1 MNIGFGNIVN
11 ADKIIAMI
19 TPDSAPAKRMIQKA
33 KEESRLIDAT
43 QGRRTRAVIFT
54 ENDRVIL
61 SALLPDTLSGRLKN
75 RSDAEEEYI
84 HESTNWYMNC
94 CIRIFRFRHR
104 YDHEAPAGEISA
116 ELCVVYLSDDQ

>member
-54 ENDRVIL
+54 ENDRVVL
-61 SALLPDTLSGRLKN
+61 SALLPDTLSGRMKN
-75 RSDAEEEYI
+75 NENQVDAA
-84 HESTNWYMNC
+84 HS
-94 CIRIFRFRHR
+94 
-104 YDHEAPAGEISA
+104 EAEKK
-116 ELCVVYLSDDQ
+116 

>member
-1 MNIGFGNIVN
+1 MNIGFGNLVN
-11 ADKIIAMI
+11 ADKIVAMI
-19 TPDSAPAKRMIQKA
+19 TPDSAPAKRMIQRA

-75 RSDAEEEYI
+75 PANAEE
-84 HESTNWYMNC
+84 
-94 CIRIFRFRHR
+94 
-104 YDHEAPAGEISA
+104 
-116 ELCVVYLSDDQ
+116 

>member
-19 TPDSAPAKRMIQKA
+19 TPDSAPAKRMVQKA

-61 SALLPDTLSGRLKN
+61 SALLPDTLSGRMKKTEGTGT
-75 RSDAEEEYI
+75 EEE
-84 HESTNWYMNC
+84 
-94 CIRIFRFRHR
+94 
-104 YDHEAPAGEISA
+104 
-116 ELCVVYLSDDQ
+116 

>member
-54 ENDRVIL
+54 ENDRVVL

-75 RSDAEEEYI
+75 RSDTEEE
-84 HESTNWYMNC
+84 
-94 CIRIFRFRHR
+94 
-104 YDHEAPAGEISA
+104 
-116 ELCVVYLSDDQ
+116 

>member
-61 SALLPDTLSGRLKN
+61 SALLPDTLSGRMKN
-75 RSDAEEEYI
+75 PVNTEE
-84 HESTNWYMNC
+84 
-94 CIRIFRFRHR
+94 
-104 YDHEAPAGEISA
+104 
-116 ELCVVYLSDDQ
+116 

>member
-19 TPDSAPAKRMIQKA
+19 TPDSAPAKRMVQKA

-61 SALLPDTLSGRLKN
+61 SALLPDTLSGRMKKT
-75 RSDAEEEYI
+75 DGTGTEEE
-84 HESTNWYMNC
+84 H
-94 CIRIFRFRHR
+94 
-104 YDHEAPAGEISA
+104 
-116 ELCVVYLSDDQ
+116 

>member
-75 RSDAEEEYI
+75 CENQTDAL
-84 HESTNWYMNC
+84 
-94 CIRIFRFRHR
+94 
-104 YDHEAPAGEISA
+104 AA
-116 ELCVVYLSDDQ
+116 EVVKK

>member
-1 MNIGFGNIVN
+1 MNIGFGNIIN

-19 TPDSAPAKRMIQKA
+19 PPDSAPAKRMVQKA

-61 SALLPDTLSGRLKN
+61 SALLPDTLSGRMKN
-75 RSDAEEEYI
+75 RSDTEEE
-84 HESTNWYMNC
+84 
-94 CIRIFRFRHR
+94 
-104 YDHEAPAGEISA
+104 
-116 ELCVVYLSDDQ
+116 

>member
-19 TPDSAPAKRMIQKA
+19 TPDSAPAKRMVQKA

-61 SALLPDTLSGRLKN
+61 SALLPDTLSGRLRKT
-75 RSDAEEEYI
+75 DGTEEE
-84 HESTNWYMNC
+84 
-94 CIRIFRFRHR
+94 
-104 YDHEAPAGEISA
+104 
-116 ELCVVYLSDDQ
+116 

>member
-1 MNIGFGNIVN
+1 MNNFMNIGFGNIVN

-61 SALLPDTLSGRLKN
+61 SALLPDTLSGRMKN
-75 RSDAEEEYI
+75 RNDSTEEE
-84 HESTNWYMNC
+84 
-94 CIRIFRFRHR
+94 
-104 YDHEAPAGEISA
+104 
-116 ELCVVYLSDDQ
+116 

>member
-1 MNIGFGNIVN
+1 MNIGFGNLVN
-11 ADKIIAMI
+11 ADKVVAMI
-19 TPDSAPAKRMIQKA
+19 TPDSAPAKRMIQRA

-75 RSDAEEEYI
+75 PATSEE
-84 HESTNWYMNC
+84 
-94 CIRIFRFRHR
+94 
-104 YDHEAPAGEISA
+104 
-116 ELCVVYLSDDQ
+116 

>member
-1 MNIGFGNIVN
+1 MNMGRGKIGN

-54 ENDRVIL
+54 ENDRVVL
-61 SALLPDTLSGRLKN
+61 SALLPDTLSGRMKN
-75 RSDAEEEYI
+75 RSETEEE
-84 HESTNWYMNC
+84 
-94 CIRIFRFRHR
+94 
-104 YDHEAPAGEISA
+104 
-116 ELCVVYLSDDQ
+116 

>member
-19 TPDSAPAKRMIQKA
+19 TPDSAPAKRMVQKA

-61 SALLPDTLSGRLKN
+61 SALLPDTLSGRMKKIEGTGT
-75 RSDAEEEYI
+75 EEE
-84 HESTNWYMNC
+84 
-94 CIRIFRFRHR
+94 
-104 YDHEAPAGEISA
+104 
-116 ELCVVYLSDDQ
+116 

>member
-1 MNIGFGNIVN
+1 MTIGFGNIVN

-61 SALLPDTLSGRLKN
+61 SALLPDTLSGRMKN
-75 RSDAEEEYI
+75 PVNTEE
-84 HESTNWYMNC
+84 
-94 CIRIFRFRHR
+94 
-104 YDHEAPAGEISA
+104 
-116 ELCVVYLSDDQ
+116 

>member
-19 TPDSAPAKRMIQKA
+19 TPDSAPAKPMIQKA

-75 RSDAEEEYI
+75 RSDAEEE
-84 HESTNWYMNC
+84 
-94 CIRIFRFRHR
+94 
-104 YDHEAPAGEISA
+104 
-116 ELCVVYLSDDQ
+116 

>member
-19 TPDSAPAKRMIQKA
+19 TPDSAPAKRMVQKA

-61 SALLPDTLSGRLKN
+61 SALLPDTLSGRMKKT
-75 RSDAEEEYI
+75 DATDTEE
-84 HESTNWYMNC
+84 
-94 CIRIFRFRHR
+94 
-104 YDHEAPAGEISA
+104 D
-116 ELCVVYLSDDQ
+116 

>member
-19 TPDSAPAKRMIQKA
+19 TPDSAPAKRMVQKA

-54 ENDRVIL
+54 EDDRVIL
-61 SALLPDTLSGRLKN
+61 SALLPDTLSGRMKKT
-75 RSDAEEEYI
+75 DVMGTEEE
-84 HESTNWYMNC
+84 
-94 CIRIFRFRHR
+94 
-104 YDHEAPAGEISA
+104 
-116 ELCVVYLSDDQ
+116 

>member
-54 ENDRVIL
+54 ENDRVVL
-61 SALLPDTLSGRLKN
+61 SALLPDTLSGRMQN
-75 RSDAEEEYI
+75 RSETEEE
-84 HESTNWYMNC
+84 
-94 CIRIFRFRHR
+94 
-104 YDHEAPAGEISA
+104 
-116 ELCVVYLSDDQ
+116 

>member
-19 TPDSAPAKRMIQKA
+19 TPDSAPAKRMVQKA

-61 SALLPDTLSGRLKN
+61 SALLPDTLSGRMKKT
-75 RSDAEEEYI
+75 DVMGTEEE
-84 HESTNWYMNC
+84 
-94 CIRIFRFRHR
+94 
-104 YDHEAPAGEISA
+104 
-116 ELCVVYLSDDQ
+116 

>member
-19 TPDSAPAKRMIQKA
+19 TPDSAPAKRMVQKA

-61 SALLPDTLSGRLKN
+61 SALLPDTLSGRMKKTEGIGT
-75 RSDAEEEYI
+75 EEE
-84 HESTNWYMNC
+84 
-94 CIRIFRFRHR
+94 
-104 YDHEAPAGEISA
+104 
-116 ELCVVYLSDDQ
+116 

>member
-1 MNIGFGNIVN
+1 MNIGFGNIVK

-19 TPDSAPAKRMIQKA
+19 TPDSAPAKRMVQKA

-61 SALLPDTLSGRLKN
+61 SALLPDTLSGRMKKT
-75 RSDAEEEYI
+75 DVMGTEEE
-84 HESTNWYMNC
+84 
-94 CIRIFRFRHR
+94 
-104 YDHEAPAGEISA
+104 
-116 ELCVVYLSDDQ
+116 

>member
-19 TPDSAPAKRMIQKA
+19 TPDSAPAKRMVQKA

-75 RSDAEEEYI
+75 CESQTDAL
-84 HESTNWYMNC
+84 TA
-94 CIRIFRFRHR
+94 
-104 YDHEAPAGEISA
+104 EA
-116 ELCVVYLSDDQ
+116 VRK

>member
-11 ADKIIAMI
+11 AYKIIAMI

-61 SALLPDTLSGRLKN
+61 SALLPDTLSGRMKN
-75 RSDAEEEYI
+75 RNDSTEEE
-84 HESTNWYMNC
+84 
-94 CIRIFRFRHR
+94 
-104 YDHEAPAGEISA
+104 
-116 ELCVVYLSDDQ
+116 

>member
-19 TPDSAPAKRMIQKA
+19 TPDSAPAKRMVQKA

-54 ENDRVIL
+54 EDDRVIL
-61 SALLPDTLSGRLKN
+61 SALLPATLSGRMKN
-75 RSDAEEEYI
+75 PANTEE
-84 HESTNWYMNC
+84 
-94 CIRIFRFRHR
+94 
-104 YDHEAPAGEISA
+104 
-116 ELCVVYLSDDQ
+116 

>member
-11 ADKIIAMI
+11 ADKIVAMI
-19 TPDSAPAKRMIQKA
+19 TPDSAPAKRMVQKA

-75 RSDAEEEYI
+75 PVNTEE
-84 HESTNWYMNC
+84 
-94 CIRIFRFRHR
+94 
-104 YDHEAPAGEISA
+104 
-116 ELCVVYLSDDQ
+116 